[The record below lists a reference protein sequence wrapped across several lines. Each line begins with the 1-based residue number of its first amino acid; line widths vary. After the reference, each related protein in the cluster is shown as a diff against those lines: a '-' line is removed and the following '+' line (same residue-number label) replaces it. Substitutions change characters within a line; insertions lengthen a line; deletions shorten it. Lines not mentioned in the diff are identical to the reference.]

1 MNHNSEPE
9 ILNELI
15 YNSRTLVI
23 LFNKE
28 KKQFK
33 QIYGNQWLLCAVI
46 DGKIQ
51 ILQSSNERA
60 ELEENGFKMLGNVLF
75 DVLNASININKR
87 RNNDM
92 IYL

>member
-15 YNSRTLVI
+15 YNSRNLVI

-60 ELEENGFKMLGNVLF
+60 ELEENGFKILGNVLF